1 MFTRSH
7 SLKRIVSV
15 GSAAIAIIALS
26 DCSGAGFGPPEN
38 QGNTPDLVDAPP
50 SVSDSGPVA
59 GAQPDLM
66 VTPPAVSDSRPVVGQ
81 RFALSVAVRNDG
93 DGASVAATLRYYRS
107 TDATITTADTEV
119 GSGTVTVLAASGSAS
134 ESVDLT
140 APSDPGTYYYGAC
153 VDAVSEESDTA
164 NNCST
169 SVGVNVVE
177 VSVSQGQPDLV
188 VVTSVVS
195 DSDPTAGAAFTLSAT
210 VRNDGE
216 GDSAATTLRYYR
228 STDETITSSDTEVGT
243 DVVAGLTASGTSSQS
258 VELAGPAMP
267 GTYYFG
273 ACVDAVA
280 DELDTANNCS
290 AGAEVTA
297 QEPERPDL
305 MVAAPSVTD
314 SGPAAGATFTLS
326 ATVRNDGEGGSER
339 TTLRYYGSRDAR
351 IATSDT
357 ELGTDGV
364 AALAASGSASESV
377 PLTAPSTPGTHYYG
391 ACVDAVTE
399 ESNTT
404 NNCSASVQVTVPE
417 PELHPDLAVASISVS
432 DVAPAVGGT
441 FTLSATV
448 RNDGD
453 GGSERTTLRY
463 YQSRDARITT
473 SDTEVGTDAMAGLS
487 VSGSASESVELR
499 APANAGMYYFGVC
512 VDAVTDESD
521 TTNNCST
528 SVQVTVQENVIEP
541 SGNPDLMVTSPSVSD
556 SDPAVGT
563 QFTLSAAVRNDGEGS
578 SAATTLH
585 YYRSADATITTS
597 DTEVGT
603 EEVTGLGAVGSSSQ
617 SVELTA
623 PASPGTYYYGACVDA
638 VADESDTTNNCSGS
652 VEVTVP
658 EPERPDLVVGTPSV
672 SDSGPEAGA
681 AFTLSATVR
690 NDDEGESAATTLRYY
705 RSTDATIT
713 RSDTSV
719 GTDAIVGLAA
729 SGSSSQ
735 SVELTA
741 PATPGTYYYGACVDA
756 VVDESDTT
764 NNCSG
769 SVEVTVP
776 EPERSDL
783 MVGTPSVSDSG
794 PEAGAA
800 FTLSATVRNED
811 EGESAATTLRY
822 YRSTDA
828 AITTSDMEVGTD
840 AIGVLAAA
848 GSSSQSVDLTAPDT
862 SGTYYY
868 GACVDAVT
876 DESDTTNNCSGS
888 VEVTVP
894 EPKPDLVVGTPSVSD
909 SGPEAGGTFT
919 LSATVKN
926 EGEGSSG
933 ATTLRYYRST
943 DTTIMASD
951 TSAGTDAIAE
961 LAAAGSSDQSV
972 ELTAPDTSGTYYYG
986 ACVDA
991 VTDESDTTNN
1001 CSGSVEVTVPEEE
1014 SPGPSLQISAEDDK
1028 EWAPVGDTV
1037 DLTASVLDEEGEEIA
1052 GATISWSSSN
1062 TAVATVDSS
1071 GVMTAVGVGTVTL
1084 TATATVTDSSTES
1097 SMAKRSVAAGS
1108 SVAGRVVMMSVQTVT
1123 DSVTMTVVKRA
1134 ARIVVTPNT
1143 LSFDELGGSSKTLT
1157 ATAYDAADNEIQATY
1172 HYSGWSS
1179 GDRGVVKVSPR
1190 LFQGLSANVQAIGPG
1205 TTTVTITAYGSTA
1218 TVTVT
1223 VSLTGRRVE
1232 VSPTL
1237 LTFEALGDTKTATV
1251 RVLDENGDE
1260 DTDATW
1266 YLSSG
1271 SSGLGFVSIGD
1282 GGIDIEKVEASDGV
1296 AGGLSI
1302 TANGTGQNTVYIGS
1316 LNAKRA
1322 VLLVTVYQT
1331 PASLVLSPG
1340 ALSLE
1345 TGDTGTLRAS
1355 ILDANGHAIPLSD
1368 AETNSGGLVVYWATS
1383 DSDVATVAPYGDL
1396 VISTTETG
1404 HSATVTAA
1412 GEGAATI
1419 TGRWAGNEIS
1429 GTATITVTAPTTTSR
1444 ESLRY

>member
-119 GSGTVTVLAASGSAS
+119 GSGTLTVLAASGSAS

-351 IATSDT
+351 ITTSDT

-377 PLTAPSTPGTHYYG
+377 PLTAPSTPGTH
-391 ACVDAVTE
+391 
-399 ESNTT
+399 
-404 NNCSASVQVTVPE
+404 
-417 PELHPDLAVASISVS
+417 
-432 DVAPAVGGT
+432 
-441 FTLSATV
+441 
-448 RNDGD
+448 
-453 GGSERTTLRY
+453 
-463 YQSRDARITT
+463 
-473 SDTEVGTDAMAGLS
+473 
-487 VSGSASESVELR
+487 
-499 APANAGMYYFGVC
+499 YFGVC

-690 NDDEGESAATTLRYY
+690 NEDEGESAATTLRYY

-776 EPERSDL
+776 EPEHSDLMVGTPSVSDSGPEAGAAFTLSATVRNEDEGESAATTLRYYRSTEAAITTSDMEVGTDAIGVLAAAGSSSQSVDLTAPDTSGTYYYGACVDAVTDESDTTNNCSGSVEVTVPEPKPDLVVGTLSVSDSGPEAGGTFTLSATVKNEGEGSSGATTLRYYRSTDTTITASDTSVGTDAIAELAAAGTSDQSVDLTAPGTSGTYYYGACVDAVTDESDTTNNCSGSVEVTVPEPERSDL
-783 MVGTPSVSDSG
+783 VVGTPSVSDSG

-894 EPKPDLVVGTPSVSD
+894 E
-909 SGPEAGGTFT
+909 
-919 LSATVKN
+919 
-926 EGEGSSG
+926 
-933 ATTLRYYRST
+933 
-943 DTTIMASD
+943 
-951 TSAGTDAIAE
+951 
-961 LAAAGSSDQSV
+961 
-972 ELTAPDTSGTYYYG
+972 
-986 ACVDA
+986 
-991 VTDESDTTNN
+991 
-1001 CSGSVEVTVPEEE
+1001 EE

-1071 GVMTAVGVGTVTL
+1071 GMMTAVGEGTVTL

-1108 SVAGRVVMMSVQTVT
+1108 SVAGRIGTKSEQTVT

-1205 TTTVTITAYGSTA
+1205 TTTVTITAYGATA

-1223 VSLTGRRVE
+1223 VTLTGRRVE

-1282 GGIDIEKVEASDGV
+1282 GGIEIEKVEPSDGV

-1302 TANGTGQNTVYIGS
+1302 TANGTGENYVYIGS

-1331 PASLVLSPG
+1331 PASLVLSPA

-1368 AETNSGGLVVYWATS
+1368 ADTNSGGLVVYWATS

-1396 VISTTETG
+1396 VISSTETG

-1412 GEGAATI
+1412 GEGTATI

-1444 ESLRY
+1444 KSLRF